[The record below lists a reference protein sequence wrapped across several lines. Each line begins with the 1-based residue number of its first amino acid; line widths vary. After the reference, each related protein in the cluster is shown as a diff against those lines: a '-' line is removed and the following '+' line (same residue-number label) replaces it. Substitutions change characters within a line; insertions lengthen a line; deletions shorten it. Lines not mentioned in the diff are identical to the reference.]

1 MFFKYLPCYKLVNKI
16 WEIIFFI
23 MIKNIFCCFSF
34 IIFFFSY
41 AHSACFD
48 ADVPLDFETMLK
60 APSVVGKPSES
71 LATRVTRP
79 FVAGLNKDVNFF
91 SDPKRYY
98 AQWCTLNGASID
110 AVGVLDTMGISRRS
124 LLNHGSGRYA
134 SITNAQATG
143 MLGVLSGKNLGFDER
158 AATETERDIMTKEL
172 LNMGLKAGGDLPR
185 MLWELEVVYNTS
197 SVTPTH
203 KNHLQ
208 MCALYLLKGAG
219 SSIIEGQWYLR
230 GIRRESVA
238 RTLDTYAAKFLPA
251 KASATGVR
259 VGAGSRGGAG
269 TGAAADPKSVL
280 VAPLRYRTERQAIY
294 GTSDL
299 KGSGINALLS
309 GYARYPN
316 IMVLGSHKVP
326 MKKPDDMF
334 SISAKVGPD
343 HYFVIMAPEDGL
355 NPPVLRPHYMAVNG
369 DDSSAAEGRGEAQLQ
384 VQYLDDTEGH
394 LNIHW
399 EVRKGSEDEAVA
411 LPARFSDLRSRLRS
425 SISEVLPKVPTANDG
440 SLNITDGR
448 KITNEDGETTYSLI
462 VRVLR
467 GAPEKRFYYWC
478 PTPSQIDLLKE
489 FSKGK
494 ESFTLQE
501 LYSYIRTFNEDDA
514 VPGKI
519 LGQIGELLNGN
530 LAGFQK

>member
-1 MFFKYLPCYKLVNKI
+1 
-16 WEIIFFI
+16 

-60 APSVVGKPSES
+60 APSVVGKSSES

-208 MCALYLLKGAG
+208 MCALYLLKGSG

-230 GIRRESVA
+230 GIRHESVA

-269 TGAAADPKSVL
+269 SGAAADPKNVL
-280 VAPLRYRTERQAIY
+280 VAPLRYGTERQAIY

-299 KGSGINALLS
+299 KGSGINASLS

-369 DDSSAAEGRGEAQLQ
+369 DDSSAAEGHGSTNAE
-384 VQYLDDTEGH
+384 VTYLDDTKEN
-394 LNIHW
+394 LTINW
-399 EVRKGSEDEAVA
+399 WVKRGSTDGTVVLPDDFRGLRGA
-411 LPARFSDLRSRLRS
+411 LQSP
-425 SISEVLPKVPTANDG
+425 ISEVLPKTVTMNDG

-448 KITNEDGETTYSLI
+448 KIMNGLDETTYSLI
-462 VRVLR
+462 VRL
-467 GAPEKRFYYWC
+467 GSLPNKKFYYWC